1 MATPR
6 ERKAETRRGEIHLGD
21 LIRALATLHGG
32 DDEQAQAIAG
42 CLGFGLEAPDVQP
55 AGPTPT
61 VGERSQMPTPEKNQP
76 TAVPRP
82 PGLAAPPA
90 RSPRIELPAQILKS
104 TLNAVDALPAAESVA
119 APTWLADGYRRLDPV
134 PGVSPPRQTLI
145 RSDTARGVF
154 TAALA
159 TLRQGDQLD
168 VDQLVRRVVA
178 GRLPPRL
185 PRLPSATLAH
195 GCQLLLDFSDSM
207 LPWWEDLRE
216 LARQVAAVLGEERV
230 SVFDFDASPEQAGCW
245 LPGKDGEQHRQ
256 PWQPE
261 PGRPILAATDF
272 GIQGYPPRSQPDAG
286 WTKLIQDCHARGCPL
301 IILVA
306 WSRAY
311 WPTTLGPYLELVH
324 WHPQTSAAML
334 RRQVGGGHRPAR

>member
-1 MATPR
+1 MTR
-6 ERKAETRRGEIHLGD
+6 AEIRRSEIHLGD
-21 LIRALATLHGG
+21 LIRALATLHWQ

-61 VGERSQMPTPEKNQP
+61 VGDRSQMSTPEKGKP
-76 TAVPRP
+76 ATIPRP

-90 RSPRIELPAQILKS
+90 RSPRIDLPTQILNS
-104 TLNAVDALPAAESVA
+104 TLNAVDALPAAEAVA
-119 APTWLADGYRRLDPV
+119 EPTWLADDYRRLEPA

-145 RSDTARGVF
+145 RRDTARGVF
-154 TAALA
+154 TAALS
-159 TLRQGDQLD
+159 TQRPGDHLD

-178 GRLPPRL
+178 GRPPPRL
-185 PRLPSATLAH
+185 PRLPSATLVH
-195 GCQLLLDFSDSM
+195 GCQLLLDFSDTM

-216 LARQVAAVLGEERV
+216 LAKQVAAVLGDERV
-230 SVFDFDASPEQAGCW
+230 SLFDFNASPEQAGCW
-245 LPGKDGEQHRQ
+245 LPGKDAEQHRR
-256 PWQPE
+256 PWEPE

-272 GIQGYPPRSQPDAG
+272 GTQGYPPRSRPDAS
-286 WTKLIQDCHARGCPL
+286 WKKLIQDCHAHGCPL
-301 IILVA
+301 IVLVP
-306 WSRAY
+306 WSREY
-311 WPTTLGPYLELVH
+311 WPTTLGPHLELVH